1 VRRLLCVVL
10 SLVLSSA
17 LLLADDGQI
26 VGLVTD
32 HNGETLPGVF
42 VKVHRR
48 GLTRTANTDA
58 QGGFAFSVPR
68 GQYKLSAKLPGFKAE
83 PLKLTVTTGRT
94 VTPLVV
100 MHVAFGDAVSLA
112 ARAQQ
117 LNQEVRAAQR

>member
-1 VRRLLCVVL
+1 MVL

-42 VKVHRR
+42 VTVHRR

-58 QGGFAFSVPR
+58 RGGFTFSVPP
-68 GQYKLSAKLPGFKAE
+68 GQYKLSAKLAGFKAK
-83 PLKLTVTTGRT
+83 PLKLTVTTGQT
-94 VTPLVV
+94 VTPLMV
-100 MHVAFGDAVSLA
+100 MHVAFGDAVTLD
-112 ARAQQ
+112 ARAPQHS
-117 LNQEVRAAQR
+117 QEVRAAQR